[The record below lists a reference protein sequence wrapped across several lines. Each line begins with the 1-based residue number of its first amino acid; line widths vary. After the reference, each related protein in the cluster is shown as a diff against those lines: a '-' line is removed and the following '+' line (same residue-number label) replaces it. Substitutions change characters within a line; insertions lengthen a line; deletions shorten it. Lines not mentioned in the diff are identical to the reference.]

1 MEYTGAASP
10 GPPVRR
16 PLWEQ
21 PVAEPEPVVD
31 EMPEILDDVADEIVD
46 EEPDVE
52 LIEYPDPPRTG
63 DAEVDEAIEGL
74 AQAINGPLEEQL
86 TAFDAAHRT
95 LQARLAD
102 VVG

>member
-31 EMPEILDDVADEIVD
+31 ELPETDVPDEIVD
-46 EEPDVE
+46 DEPDVE
-52 LIEYPDPPRTG
+52 AIEYPDPPRTG

-74 AQAINGPLEEQL
+74 AQAIHGPLEEQL

-102 VVG
+102 VEG

>member
-1 MEYTGAASP
+1 MEYTEAALP

-21 PVAEPEPVVD
+21 PTPIPEPPVVDEVPPVQEPVEDDEPEPV
-31 EMPEILDDVADEIVD
+31 
-46 EEPDVE
+46 
-52 LIEYPDPPRTG
+52 EYPDPPRTG

-74 AQAINGPLEEQL
+74 AQAIGGPLDDQL

-102 VVG
+102 VEG